1 MSNPGSRVTSAIRC
15 AVTSVESALLE
26 PEFVSGMP
34 RAAADP
40 GKYSFVT
47 DPEPKEPGF
56 DVASP
61 SILLIPNASLS
72 NLGLLPKDKEEDGDG
87 SGCDPVMK
95 TDSERGVWLPP
106 RPLEGG
112 TPINR
117 EGGGVVLAEAA
128 ISASMIDST
137 SSMQM
142 STFSGFKSG
151 QKCYRVPVLLE
162 NTTDQCE

>member
-1 MSNPGSRVTSAIRC
+1 M
-15 AVTSVESALLE
+15 TSVESALLE
-26 PEFVSGMP
+26 LELVSGMP
-34 RAAADP
+34 RPAAGTDP
-40 GKYSFVT
+40 EEYSFVT
-47 DPEPKEPGF
+47 EPEPKEPGF

-61 SILLIPNASLS
+61 SILLMPNASLS
-72 NLGLLPKDKEEDGDG
+72 NLGLLPKDNDEEGDG

-117 EGGGVVLAEAA
+117 EGGGVVLEEAA

-151 QKCYRVPVLLE
+151 
-162 NTTDQCE
+162 

>member
-1 MSNPGSRVTSAIRC
+1 LSKPESRETSESRF

-26 PEFVSGMP
+26 LELVSGMP
-34 RAAADP
+34 RPVAGADP
-40 GKYSFVT
+40 EEYSFVT
-47 DPEPKEPGF
+47 EPEPKDPGF

-61 SILLIPNASLS
+61 SILLMPNASLS
-72 NLGLLPKDKEEDGDG
+72 NLGLLPKDKDEEGDG
-87 SGCDPVMK
+87 SGCDPVMNI
-95 TDSERGVWLPP
+95 DSGRGVWLPP

-117 EGGGVVLAEAA
+117 EGGGVALEEAV

-151 QKCYRVPVLLE
+151 
-162 NTTDQCE
+162 